1 MFHSKFRVFRR
12 TQIVGVCLLSFCLSL
27 WCGCSKDEIKKMAT
41 SVQET
46 TQDFAAQ
53 SQEYI
58 QDAVEAVEEQLPA
71 TGSVQLRLE
80 PELQV
85 NSASVEVIKIGDGRS
100 NVMQL
105 ATYDTSADPTEYPA
119 VLLHG
124 HTRANSASALVGE
137 TIACDLYI
145 QTAYGAE
152 MLMTT
157 AGSSVQVTFGRIDPK
172 QGTVSARIGSGSL
185 LSTADKRVRFNGGDI
200 VALLNGDSK

>member
-1 MFHSKFRVFRR
+1 
-12 TQIVGVCLLSFCLSL
+12 
-27 WCGCSKDEIKKMAT
+27 MAT

-58 QDAVEAVEEQLPA
+58 QGAVEAVEEQLPA
-71 TGSVQLRLE
+71 TGSIQLRLE
-80 PELQV
+80 PELQID
-85 NSASVEVIKIGDGRS
+85 SASVEVIEIGDGRS

-105 ATYDTSADPTEYPA
+105 ATYDTSADPEKYPA

-124 HTRANSASALVGE
+124 HTRANTPSELVGE
-137 TIACDLYI
+137 TVACDLYI
-145 QTAYGAE
+145 QTSFVAD

-172 QGTVSARIGSGSL
+172 QGTVTARIGSGTL
-185 LSTADKRVRFNGGDI
+185 LSSADKTVRFNGGDI
-200 VALLNGDSK
+200 VALLDGDSK